1 LYQLLFVTRIILN
14 KEIKNEKIVG
24 VLGVLLCILIIAV
37 PAVAKDKAKVG
48 FLVHDLT
55 NPFWNTQAR
64 GAKEKAEELGIELVV
79 LDAQVDPAREI
90 DAWEN
95 WITEGV
101 DGIMIS
107 CVDEEASK
115 AYAKRA
121 QEKGIYVVAAVHP
134 LEGAD
139 ASLQN
144 DEYKYGFI
152 AGEEAGRWI
161 NEKLGGE
168 AEFPILSADVTAFV
182 IPRSD
187 GIRDGVLSVAPKAK
201 LVARQD
207 AFQTETG
214 MTITESILQAHPNV
228 KLICGMNDS
237 GALGAYEAV
246 RAAGK
251 DSDDFFISG
260 TDATTE
266 ACKRIK
272 EGGIFRATVDMAPY
286 NSGKREV
293 EMIYNMINGVEFEHH
308 QKINNVLVTTENV
321 DEYLK

>member
-1 LYQLLFVTRIILN
+1 MKKILN
-14 KEIKNEKIVG
+14 IIV
-24 VLGVLLCILIIAV
+24 VLFCISVFAIPVL
-37 PAVAKDKAKVG
+37 AKDKPKVG

-90 DAWEN
+90 NAWEN

-101 DGIMIS
+101 NGIMIA

-115 AYAKRA
+115 SYAKRA
-121 QEKGIYVVAAVHP
+121 QEKGIYVVATVHP
-134 LEGAD
+134 LDGAD

-144 DEYKYGFI
+144 DEYQYGFI

-161 NEKLGGE
+161 QEKLGGE
-168 AEFPILSADVTAFV
+168 AEFVVLANDAVPFV

-187 GIRDGVLSVAPKAK
+187 GIRDGILSAAPNAK

-214 MTITESILQAHPNV
+214 MTVTESILQAHPNV
-228 KLICGMNDS
+228 KVICGMNDS

-251 DSDDFFISG
+251 ESADFFISG
-260 TDATTE
+260 TDATSE

-286 NSGKREV
+286 ESGKREV
-293 EMIYNMINGVEFEHH
+293 EMMYNMINGIEFEHH
-308 QKINNVLVTTENV
+308 QKINNVLVTIKNV

>member
-1 LYQLLFVTRIILN
+1 MKETKRISFFVIHLMIALICIATILTFFGC
-14 KEIKNEKIVG
+14 KSSKKSEI
-24 VLGVLLCILIIAV
+24 
-37 PAVAKDKAKVG
+37 KVG

-55 NPFWNTQAR
+55 NPFWNTQAK
-64 GAKEKAEELGIELVV
+64 GAKEKADELGITLTV
-79 LDAQVDPAREI
+79 LDAQTDPAREI
-90 DAWEN
+90 NAWEN

-121 QEKGIYVVAAVHP
+121 QEKGIFVVAAVHP
-134 LEGAD
+134 LAGAD
-139 ASLQN
+139 ASLGN

-152 AGEEAGRWI
+152 AGEEAGKWI
-161 NEKLGGE
+161 NEKLGGD
-168 AEFPILSADVTAFV
+168 AEFAILSADVTAFV

-214 MTITESILQAHPNV
+214 MSVTESILQAHPNV
-228 KLICGMNDS
+228 KVICGMNDS

-251 DSDDFFISG
+251 DSKDFFISG
-260 TDATTE
+260 TDATAE
-266 ACKRIK
+266 ACQKIS
-272 EGGIFRATVDMAPY
+272 EGGIFKASVDMAPY
-286 NSGKREV
+286 DSGKREMEIMYKLIKGEEV
-293 EMIYNMINGVEFEHH
+293 ERH
-308 QKINNVLVTTENV
+308 QKINNKLVTIDNV
-321 DEYLK
+321 GEYLN

>member
-1 LYQLLFVTRIILN
+1 MKGIGRVLFVLFC
-14 KEIKNEKIVG
+14 V
-24 VLGVLLCILIIAV
+24 VVIAV
-37 PAVAKDKAKVG
+37 PAFAKDKPKVG

-64 GAKEKAEELGIELVV
+64 GAQDKAKELGIELVV

-90 DAWEN
+90 NAWEN

-107 CVDEEASK
+107 CVDQEASK

-121 QEKGIYVVAAVHP
+121 EAKGIHVVAAVHP
-134 LEGAD
+134 LEGAE
-139 ASLQN
+139 ASLGN
-144 DEYKYGFI
+144 DEYKYGFL

-161 NEKLGGE
+161 NAKLGGE
-168 AEFPILSADVTAFV
+168 AEFAILSADVTAFV

-251 DSDDFFISG
+251 DSKDFFISG

-266 ACKRIK
+266 ACKKIK

-286 NSGKREV
+286 ESGKREV
-293 EMIYNMINGVEFEHH
+293 EMMYNMINKIEFDHH
-308 QKINNVLVTTENV
+308 QKINNVLVTSQNV
-321 DEYLK
+321 DAYLK

>member
-1 LYQLLFVTRIILN
+1 MKKAKRINSYVIRS
-14 KEIKNEKIVG
+14 
-24 VLGVLLCILIIAV
+24 ILILICIISLV
-37 PAVAKDKAKVG
+37 VSLGWGFKKSKKIKIG

-64 GAKEKAEELGIELVV
+64 GAKDKAKELGITLTV

-90 DAWEN
+90 NAWEN

-107 CVDEEASK
+107 CVDQKASK

-121 QEKGIYVVAAVHP
+121 QQKGIFVVAAVHP

-139 ASLQN
+139 ASLGN

-161 NEKLGGE
+161 NEKLGGK
-168 AEFPILSADVTAFV
+168 AEFAILSADVTAFV

-187 GIRDGVLSVAPKAK
+187 GIRDGVLSIAPNAK

-207 AFQTETG
+207 AYQTETG
-214 MTITESILQAHPNV
+214 MSVTESILQAHPNV
-228 KLICGMNDS
+228 KVICGMNDS

-251 DSDDFFISG
+251 ESKDFFISG
-260 TDATTE
+260 TDATKE
-266 ACKRIK
+266 ACVKIK
-272 EGGIFRATVDMAPY
+272 EGGMFKASVDMAPY
-286 NSGKREV
+286 DSGKREV
-293 EMIYNMINGVEFEHH
+293 EMLYKLIKGEKFERH
-308 QKINNVLVTTENV
+308 QKINNKLVTVKNV

>member
-1 LYQLLFVTRIILN
+1 VIVSA
-14 KEIKNEKIVG
+14 KEKIMKG
-24 VLGVLLCILIIAV
+24 IGRVLFVLLCVVVIAV
-37 PAVAKDKAKVG
+37 PVLAKDKPKVG

-64 GAKEKAEELGIELVV
+64 GAQDKAKELGIELVV

-90 DAWEN
+90 NAWEN

-101 DGIMIS
+101 DGIMLS

-134 LEGAD
+134 LEVAD
-139 ASLQN
+139 ASLKN

-161 NEKLGGE
+161 QEKLGGE
-168 AEFPILSADVTAFV
+168 AEFAILANDAVPFV

-228 KLICGMNDS
+228 KVICGMNDS

-251 DSDDFFISG
+251 DSQDFFISG

-266 ACKRIK
+266 ACKKIK

-286 NSGKREV
+286 ESGKREV
-293 EMIYNMINGVEFEHH
+293 EMMYNMINKIDFDHH
-308 QKINNVLVTTENV
+308 QKINNVLVTSQNV
-321 DEYLK
+321 DAYLK

>member
-1 LYQLLFVTRIILN
+1 MKKLLS
-14 KEIKNEKIVG
+14 IVC
-24 VLGVLLCILIIAV
+24 VMLCVVALTLPLA
-37 PAVAKDKAKVG
+37 AKDKPKVG
-48 FLVHDLT
+48 FIVHDLT

-64 GAKEKAEELGIELVV
+64 GAQDKADELGIELVV
-79 LDAQVDPAREI
+79 LDAQVDPVREI

-121 QEKGIYVVAAVHP
+121 QEKGIFVVAAVHP

-139 ASLQN
+139 ASLGN

-168 AEFPILSADVTAFV
+168 AEFAVLSADVTAFV

-187 GIRDGVLSVAPKAK
+187 GIRDGVLSVAPNAK
-201 LVARQD
+201 MVARQD

-214 MTITESILQAHPNV
+214 MTVTESILQAHPNV
-228 KLICGMNDS
+228 KVIAGMNDN

-251 DSDDFFISG
+251 DTDDFFISG
-260 TDATTE
+260 TDATIE
-266 ACKRIK
+266 ACKKIK
-272 EGGIFRATVDMAPY
+272 EQGIFRATVDMAPY
-286 NSGKREV
+286 DSGKREM
-293 EMIYNMINGVEFEHH
+293 EMMYNMINGIEFEHH
-308 QKINNVLVTTENV
+308 QKINNVLVTIDNV
-321 DEYLK
+321 DPYLE